1 MRVQARRC
9 DFVSYM
15 LPARR
20 CTCQAAIAPSTVAR
34 VSVAAYFKF
43 IVQSPSAHG
52 PCIAMGIEPLF
63 LYVGSCG
70 AARCGSRR
78 SREERTAYAAVKLP
92 SAASNARV
100 QYCHLSRLCL
110 YGDRDRKSSMLQ
122 RSTQVRQTD
131 RLLGSATRW
140 RAPFGVRGFCAEPG
154 ATASVHGTP
163 GVVEWSARRL

>member
-20 CTCQAAIAPSTVAR
+20 CTCQAATAPSTVAR

-52 PCIAMGIEPLF
+52 PCIAMGIERLF

-100 QYCHLSRLCL
+100 QYCHLSHCVCTGTATESRQCCK
-110 YGDRDRKSSMLQ
+110 GAPKFAKQIGSSGLQ
-122 RSTQVRQTD
+122 RGGEHH
-131 RLLGSATRW
+131 L
-140 RAPFGVRGFCAEPG
+140 E
-154 ATASVHGTP
+154 
-163 GVVEWSARRL
+163 